1 MSDVEPRWI
10 DLFRWFIWKW
20 LGHSKC

>member
-1 MSDVEPRWI
+1 MSDVEPSWI